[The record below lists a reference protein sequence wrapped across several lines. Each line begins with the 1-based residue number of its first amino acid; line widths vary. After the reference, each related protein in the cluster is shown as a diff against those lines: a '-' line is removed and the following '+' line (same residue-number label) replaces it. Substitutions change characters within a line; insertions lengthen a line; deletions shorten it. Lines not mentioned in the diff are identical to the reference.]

1 MAREAKT
8 SAIKRNSFKL
18 FRVYSNSLEMTNV
31 SEFPWTRILFL
42 GTKPKTTYKIS
53 LQIQPSLIAPRL
65 YRRVKIGKIA
75 KFEEIC

>member
-8 SAIKRNSFKL
+8 SAIKMNSFKL

-31 SEFPWTRILFL
+31 SEFPGTRILFL
-42 GTKPKTTYKIS
+42 GTKPKTYKIS
-53 LQIQPSLIAPRL
+53 LRIQPSLIAPRL